1 MIIAVFDECSRRVD
15 IDGKLTQWD
24 YGQVL
29 QICGVEVKEEQMQV
43 HFTDKCTNGALVVL
57 GKVEDGDIT
66 VDIPNELLK
75 RSGTIQAYVY
85 KTIPGEGKTI
95 FEIRLSVKAR
105 KKPEDYEAPADKHAL
120 EQIVEQLKQKGDG
133 LQLEGNQLQLLS
145 GKDPISSVNLPNS
158 GGTVEIESIT
168 NSEIDE
174 IMKGAE

>member
-29 QICGVEVKEEQMQV
+29 QICGMEVEEEQIQV

-105 KKPEDYEAPADKHAL
+105 KKPE
-120 EQIVEQLKQKGDG
+120 QIVERVKQKGDG

-145 GKDPISSVNLPNS
+145 GKDTISSVNLSNS

>member
-1 MIIAVFDECSRRVD
+1 MIIAVFDGCSKRVD

-29 QICGVEVKEEQMQV
+29 QICGMEVEEEQIQV

-95 FEIRLSVKAR
+95 FEIRLSV
-105 KKPEDYEAPADKHAL
+105 
-120 EQIVEQLKQKGDG
+120 
-133 LQLEGNQLQLLS
+133 N
-145 GKDPISSVNLPNS
+145 VNFPKN
-158 GGTVEIESIT
+158 
-168 NSEIDE
+168 
-174 IMKGAE
+174 

>member
-29 QICGVEVKEEQMQV
+29 QICGMEVEEEQIQV
-43 HFTDKCTNGALVVL
+43 HFTDKCTN
-57 GKVEDGDIT
+57 GDIT

-120 EQIVEQLKQKGDG
+120 EQIVERLKQKGDG

-145 GKDPISSVNLPNS
+145 GKDTISSVNLSNS

>member
-1 MIIAVFDECSRRVD
+1 MLQASRYRW
-15 IDGKLTQWD
+15 KLTQWD

-29 QICGVEVKEEQMQV
+29 QICGMEVEEEQIQV

-105 KKPEDYEAPADKHAL
+105 KS
-120 EQIVEQLKQKGDG
+120 QK
-133 LQLEGNQLQLLS
+133 
-145 GKDPISSVNLPNS
+145 
-158 GGTVEIESIT
+158 
-168 NSEIDE
+168 
-174 IMKGAE
+174 IMKLQRINMHWNRSWSS

>member
-1 MIIAVFDECSRRVD
+1 MTEEAVF
-15 IDGKLTQWD
+15 
-24 YGQVL
+24 
-29 QICGVEVKEEQMQV
+29 
-43 HFTDKCTNGALVVL
+43 N
-57 GKVEDGDIT
+57 
-66 VDIPNELLK
+66 LLDN
-75 RSGTIQAYVY
+75 TYVY

-105 KKPEDYEAPADKHAL
+105 KKPEDYEAPADKHVL

-145 GKDPISSVNLPNS
+145 GNDPISSVNLPNS

-168 NSEIDE
+168 NPEIDE